1 MRTVSEAA
9 RLTGVTV
16 RTLHHYDELGLL
28 RPSDRSEAGYR
39 LYSYDDL
46 VRLGVSPTRQR
57 SPP

>member
-46 VRLGVSPTRQR
+46 VRLREILI
-57 SPP
+57 